1 MTDAMFSP
9 AYLRDPHPALRALR
23 EDGPVHRVVLPNKLP
38 AWVVVD
44 HEAAKAVLADER
56 VAKDYHRLGEI
67 MSAKLEAAGGDPRL
81 SALYRGNML
90 VMDPPDHTR
99 LRKLLAKD
107 FTSRRVEQLRPR
119 VERLTADLLDAMPA
133 HDEVDLVEHFAFPL
147 PMTVICELLGVP
159 EGGHA
164 RMRTWS
170 QHLMGEA
177 KPGDALT
184 ASEEITAYL
193 TALIAEKRANP
204 GDDLLSALT
213 RASDDGDRLTE
224 AELVGTCLLLVVA
237 GHETTV
243 GLIGSAAEWLVRD
256 ERTRARLVGDPALI
270 PRAVDE
276 LLRLTSPVSLT
287 TPRFTEAPV
296 RVGGTTIPE
305 GEVVLVSLPAAN
317 RDPARF
323 DAPDTFDADRANSHL
338 AFGHGVHFCIGAP
351 LARLEGEIALRHLL
365 ARFPRYARAVPADD
379 LRPRRSL
386 TVTGWR
392 SLPVVLDPARPK
404 A

>member
-1 MTDAMFSP
+1 MTDALFSP

-23 EDGPVHRVVLPNKLP
+23 EDGPVHRAVLPTRLP
-38 AWVVVD
+38 VWVVVD

-56 VAKDYHRLGEI
+56 VAKDHRRLGEI

-107 FTSRRVEQLRPR
+107 FTGRRVEQLRPR
-119 VERLTADLLDAMPA
+119 VERLTADLLDAMPS
-133 HDEVDLVEHFAFPL
+133 DVEVDLVEHFAFPL

-159 EGGHA
+159 ESGRA
-164 RMRTWS
+164 PMRTWS

-177 KPGDALT
+177 GAAAALT
-184 ASEEITAYL
+184 ASGEITSYL
-193 TALIAEKRANP
+193 TELIAAKRADP

-224 AELVGTCLLLVVA
+224 AELLGTCLLLVVA
-237 GHETTV
+237 GHETTA
-243 GLIGSAAEWLVRD
+243 GLIGSAAEWLLRD
-256 ERTRARLVGDPALI
+256 ERTRARLVEDPDLI

-287 TPRFTEAPV
+287 TARFTKAPV

-323 DAPDTFDADRANSHL
+323 ADPDTFDADRPTGHL
-338 AFGHGVHFCIGAP
+338 AFGHGLHFCIGAP

-365 ARFPRYARAVPADD
+365 ARFPRYTGTVPADD
-379 LRPRRSL
+379 LQPRRSL

-392 SLPVVLDPARPK
+392 ALPVVLDPARP
-404 A
+404 